1 MDSFLLEH
9 VPDHVITRVVQKLFN
24 TTYFFL
30 FKLKSMDFVKV
41 KDFVKGQIRTF
52 TRCVILGLV

>member
-24 TTYFFL
+24 RTFFL

-52 TRCVILGLV
+52 TRCVIPGLV